1 MSLIK
6 FKGVHMAYYRMERL
20 KAMRPLIHRA
30 NDGKRTIPQA
40 AKWLGWSTS
49 CLRNWIKILGIG
61 WKRRH
66 KRNGYALDKTTWL
79 GHIHKARAAGK
90 SQSQIAA
97 ELNVGVWNISRFIKD
112 NELRIPSRRNKLI
125 P

>member
-1 MSLIK
+1 MKIV
-6 FKGVHMAYYRMERL
+6 FKGVNMAHYRMERL

-61 WKRRH
+61 WKARY
-66 KRNGYALDKTTWL
+66 KRNGYALDKTRWL

-112 NELRIPSRRNKLI
+112 NDLRIPSRRNKLI